1 MTRNEE
7 IDALPVPPAIRPN
20 VLAVLVSAGAFL
32 SACIAKSP
40 VGRRCR
46 CKVWPLCK
54 YIYLKSAQILTVN
67 VPSQTLPLVLQQTSW
82 SSEVNHISDPQT
94 LQILGHLSPF
104 WELWVH
110 VLKINLQKAACQLWY
125 YHLKPQEILQAIK
138 RIWTFTTRSTNPLSS
153 SLDTGV

>member
-7 IDALPVPPAIRPN
+7 KDALPVPPAIRPN